1 MLRIERD
8 YSLLGHN
15 TFGIDARTAA
25 FVEYGS
31 ENELVEAAE
40 MLRDSRLPS
49 PWLHIGGGSNLLFT
63 KDWPGTVLHSR
74 INGVEPLHEDG
85 EQAVVRVGSG
95 VVWDDFVAMCVERG
109 WYGAENLS
117 AIPGEVGAA
126 AVQNIGAYGTEVKDL
141 ILRVETLNVGNGEIR
156 VFEAAECGYG
166 YRRSIFKQPDNKK
179 YVVLSVTFRL
189 GLRPHFN
196 LDYKALADAL
206 ATRSDIS
213 LRDVRDAVIS
223 VRSSKLPDPA
233 VIGSAGSFFTNPVV
247 SGARL
252 QELQRQW
259 PAVPFYELH
268 DGEGSVKLSAG
279 WLIEQC
285 GWKGRSL
292 GRAGVYGKQALVLV
306 NLGGA
311 EGAEVQALAE
321 AVRSDVR
328 SRFGVDLHPEVN
340 IL

>member
-1 MLRIERD
+1 MI
-8 YSLLGHN
+8 
-15 TFGIDARTAA
+15 
-25 FVEYGS
+25 
-31 ENELVEAAE
+31 
-40 MLRDSRLPS
+40 
-49 PWLHIGGGSNLLFT
+49 
-63 KDWPGTVLHSR
+63 
-74 INGVEPLHEDG
+74 
-85 EQAVVRVGSG
+85 
-95 VVWDDFVAMCVERG
+95 
-109 WYGAENLS
+109 
-117 AIPGEVGAA
+117 
-126 AVQNIGAYGTEVKDL
+126 
-141 ILRVETLNVGNGEIR
+141 
-156 VFEAAECGYG
+156 
-166 YRRSIFKQPDNKK
+166 
-179 YVVLSVTFRL
+179 FRL

-196 LDYKALADAL
+196 LGYKALADAL
-206 ATRSDIS
+206 AARSDIS

-233 VIGSAGSFFTNPVV
+233 VIGSAGSLV

>member
-1 MLRIERD
+1 M
-8 YSLLGHN
+8 
-15 TFGIDARTAA
+15 
-25 FVEYGS
+25 V
-31 ENELVEAAE
+31 
-40 MLRDSRLPS
+40 
-49 PWLHIGGGSNLLFT
+49 SN
-63 KDWPGTVLHSR
+63 
-74 INGVEPLHEDG
+74 EDG

-196 LDYKALADAL
+196 LGYKALADAL
-206 ATRSDIS
+206 AARSDIS